1 MNLADYLSELL
12 VQHDEVSVPGLGYF
26 MRVRMN
32 AHYNEKEAKF
42 YPPYHRVKFVPQIKD
57 DETFARYVA
66 QKKNISLAS
75 SKYFIEKFIVKV
87 KDDASKGAYLFSG
100 LGSFNVNQDQLVFVP
115 NDKIADD
122 PSFYGYEP
130 VSINKAERPL
140 FTEPVKSVFT
150 EPVKP
155 VFAEPAPSPVI
166 TAEPVKIAV
175 QEQYFEEEE
184 EEPERKRSL
193 NVWFIVLIVIAA
205 VALAG
210 FGAYLLFPDA
220 LDKLTAGFHQR
231 DNENKE
237 IPVVTVV
244 KPDSTKTLKTVADTA
259 PKTIALI
266 KPDTAQNAIA
276 ADTVKI
282 SRWDIIVGTF
292 KKQKTAATQVN
303 YYKAIGVNA
312 TILPDASGKHFQ
324 VSAGSYPTR
333 DEAEAA
339 RLQLVTAGKISK
351 TNSYPL
357 EIKSQK

>member
-57 DETFARYVA
+57 DETFAQYVA

-87 KDDASKGAYLFSG
+87 KDDASRGSYLFSG
-100 LGSFNVNQDQLVFVP
+100 LGSFNVNQDQLIFVP
-115 NDKIADD
+115 NDKITDD

-130 VSINKAERPL
+130 VNINKAERPL
-140 FTEPVKSVFT
+140 LTEPVKPVFT

-155 VFAEPAPSPVI
+155 VFAESAPSPVI
-166 TAEPVKIAV
+166 TAEPAKIAI
-175 QEQYFEEEE
+175 QEQYFEE

-193 NVWFIVLIVIAA
+193 SVGLILLIVIAA

-237 IPVVTVV
+237 IPVVTIV
-244 KPDSTKTLKTVADTA
+244 KPDTTKTLKTVADSS
-259 PKTIALI
+259 PKTKALV
-266 KPDTAQNAIA
+266 KPDTAQNAIS

-282 SRWDIIVGTF
+282 SRWDIIAGTF
-292 KKQKTAATQVN
+292 RKQQTAANQVN
-303 YYKAIGVNA
+303 YYKEIGVNA
-312 TILPDASGKHFQ
+312 TVLPDSSHRHFL

-339 RLQLVTAGKISK
+339 RLKLVTAGKIGK
-351 TNSYPL
+351 TSYPL
-357 EIKSQK
+357 EIKPQK

>member
-26 MRVRMN
+26 MRMRMH

-57 DETFARYVA
+57 DDTFAQYVA

-87 KDDASKGAYLFSG
+87 KDDASKNSYLFSG

-115 NDKIADD
+115 NDKITVD
-122 PSFYGYEP
+122 PSFFGYEP
-130 VSINKAERPL
+130 VNIDKAERPL
-140 FTEPVKSVFT
+140 LTES
-150 EPVKP
+150 VKP
-155 VFAEPAPSPVI
+155 VFAEPAPSPII
-166 TAEPVKIAV
+166 TAEPAKIAS

-184 EEPERKRSL
+184 EPERKRRLS
-193 NVWFIVLIVIAA
+193 VWLILLIVIAA

-220 LDKLTAGFHQR
+220 IDKLTAGFHKR

-244 KPDSTKTLKTVADTA
+244 KPDTTKTLKTVTDTA
-259 PKTIALI
+259 SKSNVLV
-266 KPDTAQNAIA
+266 KPDTAQNAIS

-282 SRWDIIVGTF
+282 SRWDIIVGAF
-292 KKQKTAATQVN
+292 KKQQTAVTQVS
-303 YYKAIGVNA
+303 YYKEIGVNA
-312 TILPDASGKHFQ
+312 TILPDSSRRHFL
-324 VSAGSYPTR
+324 VSAGSYPTK

-339 RLQLVTAGKISK
+339 RLKLVTAGKISK
-351 TNSYPL
+351 SSYPL
-357 EIKSQK
+357 EIKPQK

>member
-1 MNLADYLSELL
+1 
-12 VQHDEVSVPGLGYF
+12 
-26 MRVRMN
+26 VRMH

-57 DETFARYVA
+57 DDTFAQYVA

-87 KDDASKGAYLFSG
+87 KDDASRGSYLFSG
-100 LGSFNVNQDQLVFVP
+100 LGAFNVNQDQLVFIP
-115 NDKIADD
+115 NDKITAD
-122 PSFYGYEP
+122 PSFYGYAP
-130 VSINKAERPL
+130 VDINKAERPL
-140 FTEPVKSVFT
+140 TTET
-150 EPVKP
+150 AKP
-155 VFAEPAPSPVI
+155 VFAEPAVSPAI
-166 TAEPVKIAV
+166 IAEPVKIAK
-175 QEQYFEEEE
+175 QEQYFED
-184 EEPERKRSL
+184 EPEEKRRLSIWL
-193 NVWFIVLIVIAA
+193 ILLIVAAA

-210 FGAYLLFPDA
+210 FGAYMLYPDA
-220 LDKLTAGFHQR
+220 FDKLTAGFHQK

-237 IPVVTVV
+237 IPVVTLV
-244 KPDSTKTLKTVADTA
+244 KPDTTKTLKTVTDTA
-259 PKTIALI
+259 SKTNTLI

-282 SRWDIIVGTF
+282 SRWDIIVGAF
-292 KKQKTAATQVN
+292 KKKQTAVSQVN
-303 YYKAIGVNA
+303 YYKEIGVNA
-312 TILPDASGKHFQ
+312 TILPDPSGRHFF
-324 VSAGSYPTR
+324 VSAGSYSTR